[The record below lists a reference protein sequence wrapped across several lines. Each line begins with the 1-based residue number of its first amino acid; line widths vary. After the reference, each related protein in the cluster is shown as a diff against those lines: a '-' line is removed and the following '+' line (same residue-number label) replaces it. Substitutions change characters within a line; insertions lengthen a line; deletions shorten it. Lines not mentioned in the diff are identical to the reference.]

1 VIYTF
6 YSFKGGVGRS
16 MAMASVAWL
25 LARRG
30 LRVLAIDFD
39 LEAPGLERYFFDEEG
54 VLHEVRSRQGLM
66 ELLTAY
72 KRALTSESEF
82 ERADF
87 KRWQEYVID
96 AVPRTPEG
104 GSVDLMSSGR
114 RHPQECYAEYALNV
128 RAFDWQDFFQN
139 WRGGGFFDWLRREL
153 TTGDGGYDIVL
164 VDSRTGVTE
173 MGGVC
178 AYQLADVAVLLCAPN
193 YQNLDGTRAVVS
205 DFRSDAVLALRQGRP
220 LELLL
225 LPARVEPSDEP
236 KRRSFF
242 AELHR
247 LFGSEGLP
255 RALAD
260 AGLDYERLAVPYEKE
275 WGIIERVVDEGAEG
289 GTTHTAIRASFE
301 TLTDALLLLLP
312 PDGRWAKLRSGALA
326 RLRGEA
332 AGQGD
337 ALLQA
342 DVTRRSAGPDVFLIA
357 DSGDFARAEAVAA
370 ALAQRGLDVWMD
382 RAAMEAGALREDTL
396 QRLKYSRA
404 VLACI
409 GEQPPSR
416 IYWQCYREIQASRQ
430 PKPIVGVVVAG
441 AGAPEE
447 RASAFGLPPDSALID
462 CRSDPVQAYAAA
474 LQEALIPGSRGASE
488 APADVAPYPGADPY
502 TEDSAA
508 LLFGRD
514 EDSERLYEAIRSNEL
529 VVLEGSPGTGK
540 RSLIHAGLLPRMR
553 AREMGAWSVTQ
564 TKLSDRDAGAA
575 IEALCRAPDEQP
587 VLHVLYAIDSF
598 PHGGGAAQHRQRV
611 DWIRRVAERVG
622 ERSKLLLVGFG
633 SLPQAERD
641 VAMNTWFAAHG
652 GKSTLLRLDPLDP
665 QRLREAIE
673 RPAGRVGHLFEPGLV
688 DRLIRD
694 AGNQPGALAQI
705 QLALHDV
712 WTERRRGW
720 LTNKAYDKG
729 GGIAGRHAA
738 RLDAF
743 LQEHAARYGSA
754 TQTLLKNLVQF
765 DNQLQLFAEPV
776 DWALLGSIPAI
787 AQADGDALRDRL
799 ASARLI
805 DLWRAAGPG
814 GEVLWCALAQPAP
827 GPKIEEWAR
836 ADVEF
841 LLWRQRFS
849 TYVGQPQAGAGALIA
864 GEALAIAER
873 WLGTHREQM
882 FETERALIVRS
893 VAARETESR
902 ARVLREKAHT
912 QRRIR
917 AYGGGIALLGTLLAI
932 AIYGFFDAQRELA
945 EAQRQRELVQAERAR
960 AEMVAGKL
968 RDVQQSLTSLN
979 EQADDPQQVAA
990 GIRDAREVLQRQ
1002 SATLAGTVPLPSPSP
1017 SPSLGFGIDPGTTAP
1032 RIYIQIAEPA
1042 QRAPASSLRE
1052 RIAGIKVGGVTPVVP
1067 GIELVKAS
1075 VPRSVL
1081 RCFDSDECRTEGTAL
1096 TGAINA
1102 LLASPNLVLED
1113 LSERYGQSKS
1123 IRARHYEIWFATGDI
1138 ALARPSPAQ

>member
-1 VIYTF
+1 MIYTF

-30 LRVLAIDFD
+30 VRVLAIDFD

-54 VLHEVRSRQGLM
+54 VLREVRSRQGLM

-87 KRWQEYVID
+87 KRWQDFVID

-104 GSVDLMSSGR
+104 GSVDLMIAGR

-153 TTGDGGYDIVL
+153 TTADGGYDIVL

-247 LFGSEGLP
+247 LFGSEALP

-260 AGLDYERLAVPYEKE
+260 VGLDYERLAVPYEKE
-275 WGIIERVVDEGAEG
+275 LGIIERVVDEGAEG

-312 PDGRWAKLRSGALA
+312 PDGRWTQLRSGALA

-342 DVTRRSAGPDVFLIA
+342 DATRRSAGADVFVIA
-357 DSGDFARAEAVAA
+357 DSGDFARAEAIAA
-370 ALAQRGLDVWMD
+370 ALSQRGLDVWMD
-382 RAAMEAGALREDTL
+382 RAAMEAGALRDDAL
-396 QRLKYSRA
+396 QQLKYSRA

-416 IYWQCYREIQASRQ
+416 VYWQCYREIQASRQ
-430 PKPIVGVVVAG
+430 PKPIVGGVVAG
-441 AGAPEE
+441 TGSPEE

-474 LQEALIPGSRGASE
+474 LQEALIPGSRGTAE
-488 APADVAPYPGADPY
+488 APVGVAPYPGADPY
-502 TEDSAA
+502 TEDGAA

-514 EDSERLYEAIRSNEL
+514 EDSERLFEAVRTNGL
-529 VVLEGSPGTGK
+529 VLLEGSPGVGK
-540 RSLIHAGLLPRMR
+540 RSLIHAGLLPRLR
-553 AREMGAWSVTQ
+553 ASEMGTWTVTQ
-564 TKLSDRDAGAA
+564 TKLSERDAGAA
-575 IEALCRAPDEQP
+575 IEALCSARDEQP

-598 PHGGGAAQHRQRV
+598 PDGGGAEQRRQRV
-611 DWIRRVAERVG
+611 DWIRRVAERIG
-622 ERSKLLLVGFG
+622 ERRKLLLVGFG
-633 SLPQAERD
+633 SLPQVERD
-641 VAMNTWFAAHG
+641 FALSYWFAAHG
-652 GKSTLLRLDPLDP
+652 GNSTLLRLEPLDP

-694 AGNQPGALAQI
+694 AGNQPSALAQI

-712 WTERRRGW
+712 WAERRRGW

-743 LQEHAARYGSA
+743 LQDHAARFGLA
-754 TQTLLKNLVQF
+754 IQTLLKNLVQF

-776 DWALLGSIPAI
+776 DWAMLAAIPAI
-787 AQADGDALRDRL
+787 AEADGEALRDRL

-805 DLWRAAGPG
+805 DVWRTAGPG
-814 GEVLWCALAQPAP
+814 GEVLWCALAQPVP

-849 TYVGQPQAGAGALIA
+849 TYLGRPGAGGVGVIA
-864 GEALAIAER
+864 GEELAVAER
-873 WLGTHREQM
+873 WLSTHREQM
-882 FETERALIVRS
+882 FEAERALIVRS
-893 VAARETESR
+893 VETREADSR
-902 ARVLREKAHT
+902 ARLLRDKEHT

-917 AYGGGIALLGTLLAI
+917 SYSGGIALLGTLLVI
-932 AIYGFFDAQRELA
+932 AIFAVVDAQQELA
-945 EAQRQRELVQAERAR
+945 EAKRQRGLVEVERSR
-960 AEMVAGKL
+960 AEMVAGQL
-968 RDVQQSLTSLN
+968 RDVQQSLTNLN
-979 EQADDPQQVAA
+979 EQANSPQQIAA
-990 GIRDAREVLQRQ
+990 GIRDAREALQQQ
-1002 SATLAGTVPLPSPSP
+1002 SATLAGVVPLPSSR
-1017 SPSLGFGIDPGTTAP
+1017 PGTTAP

-1042 QRAPASSLRE
+1042 QRAAASSLRE
-1052 RIAGIKVGGVTPVVP
+1052 KIAGIKVGGVAPVVP
-1067 GIELVKAS
+1067 GIELVKS
-1075 VPRSVL
+1075 PVSRSVL
-1081 RCFDSDECRTEGTAL
+1081 RCFDSDECRTEGTEL
-1096 TGAINA
+1096 TGALNA
-1102 LLASPNLVLED
+1102 LLARPNLVLED

-1138 ALARPSPAQ
+1138 ALALPAPAQ